1 MSVKWFLVWLLGG
14 WMLVIALACLMFLLV
29 RGRLRR
35 HHRVDPKVA
44 TGAPIR
50 WMIDPRSPG
59 RLHRRLSR
67 VGALATAVAEENQPR
82 PGLGRAVAQTVTR
95 PFGRRPG
102 PSPIASAAADL
113 RAQAVATDRQLAR
126 IAALAPSARHLPLAE
141 LERRVAGLEAAA
153 TRLTSV
159 SARSAT
165 NVVLADD
172 DPVIV
177 DIQGQLDRLAQAQ
190 SELDA
195 LDTRAGLAPAS
206 PDLFTRQVG
215 T

>member
-95 PFGRRPG
+95 PFGRRPDPH
-102 PSPIASAAADL
+102 PSPPPRRIFGPRRSPPTDSWPGSPRWHPRPATYRWPNWSAAR
-113 RAQAVATDRQLAR
+113 RASR
-126 IAALAPSARHLPLAE
+126 PPPP
-141 LERRVAGLEAAA
+141 G
-153 TRLTSV
+153 
-159 SARSAT
+159 
-165 NVVLADD
+165 
-172 DPVIV
+172 
-177 DIQGQLDRLAQAQ
+177 
-190 SELDA
+190 
-195 LDTRAGLAPAS
+195 
-206 PDLFTRQVG
+206 
-215 T
+215 